1 MIRSAAKVAGVL
13 LAGLLAVFAGAGP
26 AWAHGGPIELEV
38 QGDGGQGVTA
48 TVTYAK
54 DHHFVTEQVDLS
66 YTAVTADGKTVGPIP
81 MVASSEG
88 QSFYL
93 SKTPL
98 PVGKWTVTVTAT
110 HPSPATKTVA
120 VTAADLPAAPRPTP
134 AAPDGNSTTAVLV
147 VTAAVILAVAL
158 ATAFALY
165 RRRRT
170 SPA

>member
-1 MIRSAAKVAGVL
+1 MIRAAAKVAGVL
-13 LAGLLAVFAGAGP
+13 LAGVLAVFAGAGP

-48 TVTYAK
+48 TVTYAR
-54 DHHFVTEQVDLS
+54 DHHFVTEQVELS
-66 YTAVTADGKTVGPIP
+66 YTAVTADGRTVGPIP
-81 MVASSEG
+81 MVASDEG

-93 SKTPL
+93 STTPL

-120 VTAADLPAAPRPTP
+120 VTAAALPATPPPAP
-134 AAPDGNSTTAVLV
+134 APNGTSTTVVLV
-147 VTAAVILAVAL
+147 STAAVIVGVAL
-158 ATAFALY
+158 ATAFALH